1 MVDSVPMNLQ
11 KGVFMDDRVGQQ
23 LGNYRLLQLL
33 GHGGFADVY
42 LGEHIHLHTQAAIK
56 VLQLRLVESNVQS
69 FLNEARTIA
78 HLVHPYII
86 RVLDFGVQDG
96 IPFLVMDYAPKGTF
110 RQRFLNK
117 HGRPLPA
124 APLFPYIKQVA
135 TALQYAHDKKLIHRD
150 VKPENM
156 LLGPNGEVLLSDFG
170 FALIQSSTSRSSTEA
185 AGTAAYM
192 APEQLQGKPRA
203 ASDQYALGIIAYE
216 WLTGSCPFQGTFFEI
231 ASQHMLTPPPS
242 LREKVPSLSAEVE
255 NVVMTALAKDPNQ
268 RFSTVRDFAVALERA
283 CLAEKTLNLTDQ
295 ARLDGIIRS
304 DWSSNAMPASEL
316 ATQVQT
322 KSPEPNS
329 GIHNLPLSGIQPLSG
344 EPFSQ
349 SGLHS
354 LAQQRYSSSGI
365 RPLPSNPLSTP
376 PSHNTPPSSFSQSSA
391 PFSQSGLHSLNQ
403 QHYSSS
409 GTRPLPPNPLSAP
422 PSHNTPP
429 SSLSQSSAPFS
440 QSGLHSLNQQH
451 YSSSGTRPLPPN
463 PLSAPPSHNTPPS
476 SLSQSSEPFSQSGLH
491 SLNQQHHSFSDIR
504 PLSPEQFS
512 QREQSSLSG
521 PNFSSTG
528 SASIMNNLQ
537 PSLSQNKSQ
546 QSNQSQW
553 NQVSDFASNKTQL
566 KPTSIQQSSREW
578 QGTEFR
584 DNLQR
589 YRRSGTPTIMIIF
602 VIAMAIFIIGGG
614 TGLIYWSSNQPGI
627 GQGKNS
633 NEQSQGQVDLAT
645 TTSKSLSA
653 TATAH
658 ETSTA
663 LANLNPY
670 AFDSGTLTIDSSL
683 ASNNPTT
690 QWQEN
695 PQSGCQFTNGSYH
708 ASAMPNLLTTCFAIG
723 TANYTNFTYEVQMQ
737 FITSGPKYASGGI
750 LFRGSADQHQFY
762 FFEVYASGRYLF
774 QKCYGISSCTILAG
788 STANPPSPAYH
799 TGQTNKL
806 TVVAKQNTFTFYINQ
821 QPVSSQQTDNNNPYT
836 QGMIGVLARG
846 GLQTNI
852 LTEVAY
858 SHIRVWR

>member
-1 MVDSVPMNLQ
+1 
-11 KGVFMDDRVGQQ
+11 MDDRVGQQ

-33 GHGGFADVY
+33 GQGGFADVY
-42 LGEHIHLHTQAAIK
+42 LSEHIHLHTQAAIK

-124 APLFPYIKQVA
+124 APLFPYIKQIA

-156 LLGPNGEVLLSDFG
+156 LLGPNDEVLLSDFG

-192 APEQLQGKPRA
+192 APEQLQGKPRP

-242 LREKVPSLSAEVE
+242 LREKVPSLSAEIE

-268 RFSTVRDFAVALERA
+268 RFPTVRDFAVALEHA
-283 CLAEKTLNLTDQ
+283 CLMGKTVNLTGQ
-295 ARLDGIIRS
+295 SRSDGIIRS
-304 DWSSNAMPASEL
+304 DWSGNAMPSSEL
-316 ATQVQT
+316 ATQVQI

-329 GIHNLPLSGIQPLSG
+329 DIHNLPLSGIQPLSG

-349 SGLHS
+349 SSLHS
-354 LAQQRYSSSGI
+354 LA
-365 RPLPSNPLSTP
+365 
-376 PSHNTPPSSFSQSSA
+376 
-391 PFSQSGLHSLNQ
+391 
-403 QHYSSS
+403 
-409 GTRPLPPNPLSAP
+409 
-422 PSHNTPP
+422 
-429 SSLSQSSAPFS
+429 
-440 QSGLHSLNQQH
+440 QQH

-476 SLSQSSEPFSQSGLH
+476 SLSQSSEPFSQSSLH
-491 SLNQQHHSFSDIR
+491 SLAQQYHSLSNIR
-504 PLSPEQFS
+504 PLSPEQLS
-512 QREQSSLSG
+512 QRGQSSLPGS
-521 PNFSSTG
+521 NFSSTG

-537 PSLSQNKSQ
+537 SSLSQNKSQ

-553 NQVSDFASNKTQL
+553 NQVPDFGTQL
-566 KPTSIQQSSREW
+566 KPVSIQQSSQARQEI
-578 QGTEFR
+578 EFR

-589 YRRSGTPTIMIIF
+589 YRRSGTPTSMIIF
-602 VIAMAIFIIGGG
+602 VITMAIFIIGGG
-614 TGLIYWSSNQPGI
+614 AGLIYWSSNQPSM
-627 GQGKNS
+627 GQGRNS
-633 NEQSQGQVDLAT
+633 NGQSQGRIDLAT
-645 TTSKSLSA
+645 TTSESLSA

-658 ETSTA
+658 EASMA

-670 AFDSGTLTIDSSL
+670 TSDSSRLMLDSSL
-683 ASNNPTT
+683 ASNNLTT

-695 PQSGCQFTNGSYH
+695 PQSGCQFTKGSYH
-708 ASAMPNLLTTCFAIG
+708 ASAMPNLLTTCFATG
-723 TANYTNFTYEVQMQ
+723 TANYTNFTYEIQMQ
-737 FITSGPKYASGGI
+737 FITNGPKYTSGGI
-750 LFRGSADQHQFY
+750 VFRGSTDQHQFY
-762 FFEVYASGRYLF
+762 LFEVYASGRYLF
-774 QKCYGISSCTILAG
+774 QKCNGNSGCTILAG
-788 STANPPSPAYH
+788 STVDPPSPAYH
-799 TGQTNKL
+799 IDQINKL

-821 QPVSSQQTDNNNPYT
+821 QPVSSLQTDSNNPYT

-852 LTEVAY
+852 PTEVAY
-858 SHIRVWR
+858 SHIRMWL